1 MRHRPLR
8 NRSRRATFLCYH
20 SIAPAGPR
28 FLTVSRELFE
38 QQLDAIEAR
47 GLRCGGL
54 AELAALAAGEK
65 IEPTAF
71 LTFDDGFVDNYETAM
86 PILRERG
93 HSAFVFV
100 LPPLVDDGARFRWP
114 EVAVEAVRHP
124 DSMRSVTWPM
134 LEEMKE
140 AGWEVGGHT
149 LTHPHLPD
157 LGPEQLREELWDSR
171 ARVRERL
178 GSCDTLAYPFGEW
191 SPTVAEAAADCGYRF
206 AFTLPTTT
214 GQRAAT
220 PLTIPRVNVDYR
232 DRGLRLATKLSP
244 TGRRVHLSSAVRG
257 GWKRLR
263 RGLGRGGD
271 LGG

>member
-38 QQLDAIEAR
+38 AQLDAIEAR

-54 AELAALAAGEK
+54 AELAALAAGER

-93 HSAFVFV
+93 HKAFVFV
-100 LPPLVDDGARFRWP
+100 LPPLVDDGARFEWP
-114 EVAVEAVRHP
+114 EVAADAARHP

-134 LEEMKE
+134 LEEMRE
-140 AGWEVGGHT
+140 AGWEVGAHT

-157 LGPEQLREELWDSR
+157 LGPERLREELSESR
-171 ARVRERL
+171 AKVRERL
-178 GSCDTLAYPFGEW
+178 GSCDTFAYPFGEW
-191 SPTVAEAAADCGYRF
+191 SPAVAEAAADCGYRF

-232 DRGLRLATKLSP
+232 DSGLRLATKLSP
-244 TGRRVHLSSAVRG
+244 VGRRVHLSSAARG

-263 RGLGRGGD
+263 AKAG
-271 LGG
+271 